1 MHDCGTTDLR
11 YNKLGYDKSVE
22 IVMESQ
28 STTVGELFNSMIIK
42 KETSEAVVLGEKK
55 SCDMPPLKQ
64 TAGSWDSKE
73 ARHLATTTV

>member
-1 MHDCGTTDLR
+1 
-11 YNKLGYDKSVE
+11 
-22 IVMESQ
+22 MESQ

-73 ARHLATTTV
+73 ARRLATTTV